1 MSLVQR
7 GWLTS
12 KRNTNSLW
20 QNAPGEMD
28 KRVRSVCVEIHSGI
42 RVYIAHIRDFQN
54 MWGSN
59 MSKRDWVD
67 SRLYRAANV
76 ADHPHVNYCY
86 RHLEMLVQTFDPVFQ
101 PLPVCAVSHEPWYS
115 LLRVRYVSIPWLKM
129 TTTQRA
135 MQSSRLHL
143 LWIWSAAAGLA
154 GRATDRPTISLS
166 ATHSVQS
173 YYEESALL
181 DVNAINCGACRYFRK
196 PKNGSGDMPCSVVA
210 SIFILAGVCMF
221 FVPLSQQNAETCG
234 VAAGVIT
241 GTLHSQTQPF
251 YSVSKKTG
259 PLRLI
264 WHNFTNSQHLLIIFG
279 KDRPYLI
286 PNWLR

>member
-76 ADHPHVNYCY
+76 ADHPHVNCY
-86 RHLEMLVQTFDPVFQ
+86 RHREMLVQTFDPVFQ
-101 PLPVCAVSHEPWYS
+101 PLPCVCCVARAVVQSAQS
-115 LLRVRYVSIPWLKM
+115 TLRIDSMVENDDHPACYAI
-129 TTTQRA
+129 
-135 MQSSRLHL
+135 
-143 LWIWSAAAGLA
+143 IAAAPIVDMI
-154 GRATDRPTISLS
+154 GRGR
-166 ATHSVQS
+166 
-173 YYEESALL
+173 
-181 DVNAINCGACRYFRK
+181 
-196 PKNGSGDMPCSVVA
+196 SGWSR
-210 SIFILAGVCMF
+210 
-221 FVPLSQQNAETCG
+221 N
-234 VAAGVIT
+234 
-241 GTLHSQTQPF
+241 
-251 YSVSKKTG
+251 
-259 PLRLI
+259 R
-264 WHNFTNSQHLLIIFG
+264 
-279 KDRPYLI
+279 
-286 PNWLR
+286 